1 MLKDMKRILQSLAG
15 GIFIPI
21 FYLAAMFLVVA
32 VVRVVTGNADGNSW
46 WFWLLGLPLEW
57 SGHIYNRLFPPEYEK
72 VFGELRG
79 QVIWTN
85 IITNFIVYS
94 LLTYG
99 FLRWRSK
106 RKSLA

>member
-1 MLKDMKRILQSLAG
+1 MKRILLSLFG
-15 GIFIPI
+15 GFVIPFLYFLLI
-21 FYLAAMFLVVA
+21 GLVVSIVKA
-32 VVRVVTGNADGNSW
+32 INGSAAGDSW
-46 WFWLLGLPLEW
+46 WFWLLCLPLEW

-99 FLRWRSK
+99 FLTWRS
-106 RKSLA
+106 RQKSLA